1 MNNLT
6 LQANPSPMTTVQT
19 LTFSHLLNE
28 SVKKNGQR
36 PALAFVGEEPLTYR
50 QLYEQIEALQAFLEK
65 LGVKPGDRLAIL
77 SQNSPNWGVA
87 YLAIVTMGA
96 VVVPVLPDFSPA
108 EVENIMTHSGARILF
123 VSSGLR
129 AKVDGFQSNRPE
141 HIILTEDFSLQN
153 PAENAAVYMPGDKP
167 TQTYSA
173 DEEDVAAIIYTSG
186 TTGKSKGVMLSQKN
200 ICFTAL
206 QCGTVQPIGPEDRM
220 MSILPLS
227 HTYENTIGFV
237 FPLFNGASVY
247 YLSKPPTPTI
257 LLPALK
263 LVKPTLMLTVP
274 LIIEKIYHNKIK
286 PTFHKNRLTRFLY
299 SFPPIRKKL
308 NLLAG
313 KKLRQTFGGALKF
326 YGIGGAKLS
335 ETVEKFL
342 IEARFPIAIGYGLT
356 ETAPLLAGSNPQNHR
371 LQSTGPVLQ
380 GVTLKINEPDPV
392 TGEGEIWAKGP
403 NLMKGYYKEPEL
415 TEEVITPDGWFRT
428 GDLGIF
434 DKDGFLSIRGRKKNV
449 IIGAN
454 GENIY
459 PEEIESVINNFR
471 FVTESLVIEEK
482 GKLVAL
488 VHFNREEIEAL
499 YQSVKHEIASIEDR
513 IEEIQKDLHKYINAR
528 LNRNS
533 QIQKVIAHWQPFH
546 KTATQKIKRFLY
558 QHPEKG
564 QA

>member
-1 MNNLT
+1 
-6 LQANPSPMTTVQT
+6 MTTVQT
-19 LTFSHLLNE
+19 LTFSHLLGE
-28 SVKKNGQR
+28 SVKKNAQR
-36 PALAFVGEEPLTYR
+36 PALAFVGDEPLTYA
-50 QLYEQIEALQAFLEK
+50 QLDKQISALQALLEK
-65 LGVKPGDRLAIL
+65 LGVQPGEKIAIL
-77 SQNSPNWGVA
+77 SQNGPNWGIA
-87 YLAIVTMGA
+87 YLAVVTMGA
-96 VVVPVLPDFSPA
+96 VVVPILPDFSPA
-108 EVENIMTHSGARILF
+108 EIENILIHSGTEILF

-129 AKVDGFQSNRPE
+129 AKVDGFESISPE
-141 HIILTEDFSLQN
+141 HIILTDDFSLLK
-153 PAENAAVYMPGDKP
+153 PAANGAVFIPGEKP
-167 TQTYSA
+167 LQSYQA
-173 DEEDVAAIIYTSG
+173 NEEDLAAIIYTSG

-200 ICFTAL
+200 ICFTAI

-220 MSILPLS
+220 ISILPLS

-237 FPLFNGASVY
+237 FPLFHGASVY

-274 LIIEKIYHNKIK
+274 LIIEKIYHNRIK

-299 SFPPIRKKL
+299 SIGPVRRKL
-308 NLLAG
+308 NLIAG

-342 IEARFPIAIGYGLT
+342 IDARFPIAIGYGLT

-371 LQSTGPVLQ
+371 LQSTGFVLE
-380 GVTLKINEPDPV
+380 GVTIKINEPDPA

-415 TEEVITPDGWFRT
+415 TNEVITPDGWFKT

-434 DKDGFLSIRGRKKNV
+434 DKDGYLSIRGRKKNV

-488 VHFNREEIEAL
+488 VYFNREEIEAL
-499 YQSVKHEIASIEDR
+499 YQSMKHEIASIEDR
-513 IEEIQKDLHKYINAR
+513 IEEIRKDLHKYINAR

-558 QHPEKG
+558 QHPQKG